1 MTRLSAALLLALV
14 ASALWVVHTQYA
26 SRRVFMQLEAERKE
40 AARLELEHERL
51 TIERRAQATP
61 LRVEQMARQQL
72 QMRVVTPGITQY
84 LPAPVDGVA
93 VAPAGAAS
101 GARP

>member
-1 MTRLSAALLLALV
+1 MTRISAVLLLALV

-51 TIERRAQATP
+51 IIERRAQATP

-84 LPAPVDGVA
+84 LPAPMDVPA
-93 VAPAGAAS
+93 VPARAEGS
-101 GARP
+101 GGRP

>member
-1 MTRLSAALLLALV
+1 MTRISAVLLLALV
-14 ASALWVVHTQYA
+14 ASALWLVHSQYA

-61 LRVEQMARQQL
+61 LRVEQIARQQL

-84 LPAPVDGVA
+84 MPAPVEPA
-93 VAPAGAAS
+93 LAAPASAAA